1 MCDVQGQVRWVM
13 SCMADVGHVV
23 WRGLGAWGVGP
34 ASIWLQGGRE
44 VGRVGAGGALR
55 GARLGGGVS
64 VGVGLHLCRRGAASG
79 AASWRHMPR
88 ACRSPSPE
96 RAGRRPNRKG
106 AEPMKSN
113 CHASRIHGDSEK
125 MKVLCI

>member
-64 VGVGLHLCRRGAASG
+64 GGGAAPLQARRSQWSG
-79 AASWRHMPR
+79 KLEAYAQGLPQ
-88 ACRSPSPE
+88 PLP
-96 RAGRRPNRKG
+96 
-106 AEPMKSN
+106 
-113 CHASRIHGDSEK
+113 
-125 MKVLCI
+125 